1 MNERIKQLRL
11 ALGLTQDEFGGRL
24 GITKASISKIENGA
38 NSASEQTLRS
48 MVREFGVSYEWLTTG
63 AGNMFEAGEEAEIHA
78 MIDRVMAG
86 ENENVK
92 DLFKSLAGW
101 NDEDWQQVDR
111 LIDKLLDNWSP
122 WDIEQDK
129 KMAAARSGDRM
140 EAASVSADDENAALP
155 PPYDGDI

>member
-1 MNERIKQLRL
+1 MNERVKELRA
-11 ALGLTQDEFGGRL
+11 ALGLTQEEFGKRIGL
-24 GITKASISKIENGA
+24 AKSGISRIESGA
-38 NSASEQTLRS
+38 TGTTEQTLRS
-48 MVREFGVSYEWLTTG
+48 MVREFGASYEWLTTG
-63 AGNMFEAGEEAEIHA
+63 AGSMFEAGEEAEIHA

-92 DLFKSLAGW
+92 DLFKSLVGW
-101 NDEDWQQVDR
+101 NDDDWRQVDR

-129 KMAAARSGDRM
+129 KIAAARSGDRM
-140 EAASVSADDENAALP
+140 EAAAVSSDDENAALP